1 MRWMLD
7 STAMSYAAIPD
18 LLKPRP
24 IQYLVTHHIAL
35 DFLPLPP
42 LRQALIRNLRDWMT
56 ALPSAKLKVN
66 WTRGMDEAVVWD
78 EQHQR
83 RRLSQDFVKH
93 VTNYQNW
100 SIEEGI
106 LAAFPEVKGMIR
118 IDRVPSS

>member
-24 IQYLVTHHIAL
+24 IQYLVTHPIAL

-42 LRQALIRNLRDWMT
+42 LRQALIRDLRDWMT
-56 ALPSAKLKVN
+56 ALPLAKLKVN

-83 RRLSQDFVKH
+83 RQLSPDFVKH

-100 SIEEGI
+100 SVEEGI

-118 IDRVPSS
+118 IDRVPNS